1 MEDLPI
7 DVVEINSTS
16 SHDDPNRV
24 ELLWDGKV
32 EELVVRWLKVCNMR
46 SDAHSRA
53 ASIAKAK
60 YIALAI
66 PSVLIPVVSGGFVTQ
81 LDAYPLAI
89 TSSFVLTGV
98 LGAIAGLFEFGKN
111 QQEHNHYSYAY
122 AHVARTISLTL
133 AKPKKRRVAADAY
146 LVQISCDIDRLD
158 ESAPDL

>member
-7 DVVEINSTS
+7 DVISTS

-32 EELVVRWLKVCNMR
+32 EELVVRWLKVCNTR
-46 SDAHSRA
+46 SEAHSKA

-66 PSVLIPVVSGGFVTQ
+66 PSVLIPVVSSGFVAQ
-81 LDAYPLAI
+81 LEAYQFAI
-89 TSSFVLTGV
+89 TTSFVLTGV
-98 LGAIAGLFEFGKN
+98 LGAIAGLFEYGKK

-122 AHVARTISLTL
+122 AHVARTIELTL

>member
-7 DVVEINSTS
+7 DVVEINSAS
-16 SHDDPNRV
+16 SRDDPNRV
-24 ELLWDGKV
+24 ELLWDGRV
-32 EELVVRWLKVCNMR
+32 EDLVVRWLKVCNAR
-46 SDAHSRA
+46 SEAHAKA

-66 PSVLIPVVSGGFVTQ
+66 PNVLIPVVSSGFVAQ
-81 LDAYPLAI
+81 LEAYPFAI

-98 LGAIAGLFEFGKN
+98 LGAIAGLFEFGKK
-111 QQEHNHYSYAY
+111 QQQYNHYSYAY
-122 AHVARTISLTL
+122 QHIARTIELTL